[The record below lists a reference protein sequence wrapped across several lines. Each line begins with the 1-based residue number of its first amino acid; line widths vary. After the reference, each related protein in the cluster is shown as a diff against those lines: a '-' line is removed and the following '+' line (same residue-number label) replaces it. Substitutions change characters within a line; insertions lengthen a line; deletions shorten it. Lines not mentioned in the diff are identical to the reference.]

1 MLLVEKLKEGIK
13 LFGSISKV
21 KKSLVQS
28 FQDCDQ
34 MYQKIRKCIFGKD
47 LLVGLGLHI
56 SLSLDYTTCMGKFK
70 FYFFVGQ
77 HILFLFHSLPGVTN
91 IDHCTQQ
98 TAPRQ
103 PEYERELAVQ
113 TCGLFPSNQT
123 VCNTDMGTSFPDILN
138 WSVL

>member
-28 FQDCDQ
+28 FQDRDQ

-56 SLSLDYTTCMGKFK
+56 SLSLDYTTCMGKF
-70 FYFFVGQ
+70 
-77 HILFLFHSLPGVTN
+77 
-91 IDHCTQQ
+91 
-98 TAPRQ
+98 
-103 PEYERELAVQ
+103 
-113 TCGLFPSNQT
+113 
-123 VCNTDMGTSFPDILN
+123 
-138 WSVL
+138 